1 MSQREVEQPVARG
14 KGRLEAIDLA
24 RGFALLAMA
33 IYHFAW
39 DLEFFGYVEPGTT
52 QVGGWRFFARSI
64 ATSFLFLVGVSLV
77 LAHAKGVN
85 WKPFAKRIAM
95 VAGAAGAITLATW
108 IAVPDAFIF
117 FGILHHIALA
127 SVLGLAFLRM
137 PLALVLIAA
146 ALFFAAP
153 HFLRMPFFDH
163 PALWWLGLAPQNPR
177 SNDYVPM
184 APFFAAVLMG
194 IATARIASSAGLFDR
209 LRSWSPGRWSR
220 PLQLAGR
227 HSLLVYLVHQP
238 ILIAGIWLYAQ
249 ILPPAE
255 VDPVVSFI
263 GACSRECE
271 AAGRS
276 DAFCGVYC
284 VCVTDDLEREG
295 VFAEVAAGRSSA
307 ATDATLRMV
316 VEQCSL
322 EAAPM
327 DAREGSGQ

>member
-64 ATSFLFLVGVSLV
+64 ATSFLFLVGASLV

-85 WKPFAKRIAM
+85 WKSFAKRIAM

-146 ALFFAAP
+146 ALVFAAP

-177 SNDYVPM
+177 SNDYVPWRPSLLPCSWGSPRH
-184 APFFAAVLMG
+184 ASPLRPGSSTAYARGRPADGAVRCSLQDG
-194 IATARIASSAGLFDR
+194 TA
-209 LRSWSPGRWSR
+209 SWSIWS
-220 PLQLAGR
+220 
-227 HSLLVYLVHQP
+227 
-238 ILIAGIWLYAQ
+238 I
-249 ILPPAE
+249 
-255 VDPVVSFI
+255 
-263 GACSRECE
+263 SR
-271 AAGRS
+271 S
-276 DAFCGVYC
+276 
-284 VCVTDDLEREG
+284 
-295 VFAEVAAGRSSA
+295 
-307 ATDATLRMV
+307 
-316 VEQCSL
+316 
-322 EAAPM
+322 
-327 DAREGSGQ
+327 